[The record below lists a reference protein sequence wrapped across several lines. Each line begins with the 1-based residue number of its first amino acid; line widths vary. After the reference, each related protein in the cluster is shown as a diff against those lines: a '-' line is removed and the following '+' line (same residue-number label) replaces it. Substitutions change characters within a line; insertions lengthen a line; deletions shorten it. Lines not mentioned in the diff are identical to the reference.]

1 MTEETRLVL
10 ESVFWLLAML
20 FLLTLLQRWLHKALQ
35 GVLLLLTHDLGITIG
50 IFSFLFLP
58 GVLLHELSHFFAAK
72 ILRVKTGRFS
82 VIPKVLPNGKV
93 QLGYVEVAV
102 TDFVR
107 DSIVGVAPLISGMVV
122 ILLVAQYIFG
132 LPILATEQVGPRH
145 IPHLWGAVVNAPD
158 AWVWVYLVFAVST
171 TMMPSE
177 SDRHA
182 WYPLLLFSAGIFG
195 LAVMAGAGDWLK
207 STIATPFSNFS
218 RTAAFLFGLC
228 NILHLAFLLPIILFQ
243 GLVSRLTGYQVR

>member
-1 MTEETRLVL
+1 MAEETRLVL
-10 ESVFWLLAML
+10 DSVFWLLAML
-20 FLLTLLQRWLHKALQ
+20 FLLMLLQRWLHKALQ
-35 GVLLLLTHDLGITIG
+35 GLLLLLTHDLGITIG

-93 QLGYVEVAV
+93 QLGYVEVAA

-107 DSIVGVAPLISGMVV
+107 DSVVGVAPLISGMGV

-132 LPILATEQVGPRH
+132 LPILATEQLGPRLL
-145 IPHLWGAVVNAPD
+145 PQLWGSVFQVPD
-158 AWVWVYLVFAVST
+158 AWLWIYLVFAVST

-182 WYPLLLFSAGIFG
+182 WFPLLFFSAGILG
-195 LAVMAGAGDWLK
+195 LAVLAGAGDWLK
-207 STIATPFSNFS
+207 TAMASPFGHFS
-218 RTAAFLFGLC
+218 RIAVLIFGVC
-228 NILHLAFLLPIILFQ
+228 NVLHLAFLAPIILLQ
-243 GLVSRLTGYQVR
+243 SLVSRLTGYQVR